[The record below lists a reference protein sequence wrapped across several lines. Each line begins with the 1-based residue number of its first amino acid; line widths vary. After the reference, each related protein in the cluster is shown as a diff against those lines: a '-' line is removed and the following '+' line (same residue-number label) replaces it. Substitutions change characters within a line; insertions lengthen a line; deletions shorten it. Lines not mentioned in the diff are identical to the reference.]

1 MKKCINCQIKQTNKW
16 YSGPK
21 CQKCYH
27 ASRYLRDKDRILS
40 NQNSEQKRKNAKE
53 RYKKKKASI
62 LEYQKKFYA
71 KNRDRILDKQRSY
84 YKENRADR
92 IKWQVDREK
101 ERIIYDVSFLLRKR
115 IRSRLKMAMKNK
127 YRSGLAIESLGC
139 SIDELKVYLEFQ
151 FQDGM
156 SWENYGEWEI
166 DHIVPLFKFDLT
178 NSEQVKKAC
187 NFSNLQPLWKKD
199 HYKKSQKDRNSK

>member
-1 MKKCINCQIKQTNKW
+1 
-16 YSGPK
+16 
-21 CQKCYH
+21 
-27 ASRYLRDKDRILS
+27 
-40 NQNSEQKRKNAKE
+40 
-53 RYKKKKASI
+53 
-62 LEYQKKFYA
+62 
-71 KNRDRILDKQRSY
+71 
-84 YKENRADR
+84 
-92 IKWQVDREK
+92 
-101 ERIIYDVSFLLRKR
+101 
-115 IRSRLKMAMKNK
+115 MKNK